1 MAFKLKYKNSAFPF
15 KGSPVKELQTESGE
29 SVVEVDNEGSEV
41 EQENIETAKKVIDHN
56 RTPDGQ
62 VYGPGTRAFKRPEVE
77 KPDLTDAE
85 RAEQNRL
92 QVHGPGTIG
101 FKRPESKTPRWTGW
115 MSV

>member
-41 EQENIETAKKVIDHN
+41 EQENIETAKKV
-56 RTPDGQ
+56 
-62 VYGPGTRAFKRPEVE
+62 VYGPGMR
-77 KPDLTDAE
+77 
-85 RAEQNRL
+85 
-92 QVHGPGTIG
+92 G
-101 FKRPESKTPRWTGW
+101 FKRPESKTPKWTGF

>member
-1 MAFKLKYKNSAFPF
+1 MTKPFKLKYKNSAFPF

-77 KPDLTDAE
+77 KPDLTG
-85 RAEQNRL
+85 QPL
-92 QVHGPGTIG
+92 GPGMRGLPVAKI
-101 FKRPESKTPRWTGW
+101 ESKTPKWTGW

>member
-62 VYGPGTRAFKRPEVE
+62 VYGPGMR
-77 KPDLTDAE
+77 
-85 RAEQNRL
+85 
-92 QVHGPGTIG
+92 G
-101 FKRPESKTPRWTGW
+101 FKRPESKTPSWTGW